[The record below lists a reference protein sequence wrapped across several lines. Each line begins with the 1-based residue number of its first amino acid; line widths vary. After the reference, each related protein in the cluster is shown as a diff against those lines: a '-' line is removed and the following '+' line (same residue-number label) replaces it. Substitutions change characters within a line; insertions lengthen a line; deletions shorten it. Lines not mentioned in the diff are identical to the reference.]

1 MKKIF
6 ILFSFLV
13 MTNLLANEKLFIIE
27 RETNSVAI
35 VEDEQKISTMH
46 DMGNTN
52 HSLIKF
58 DGDKGFII
66 SRDGYIIKFDNNT
79 ERIEARYKT
88 SNSAIG
94 FTIGKKYVAVANYD
108 DTSVD
113 ILDKDLNLIKK
124 IQTGS
129 RNVGIKIYKNYL
141 VFAQMDSDILSVYE
155 DITKGEKLP
164 DFRLVKDFKNV
175 GTMPFDAMIK
185 DNKYIA
191 GFFKSSYFG
200 TIDLDTMT
208 YKKVQIYLSDRK
220 LVLKV
225 PHFGLWSI
233 SNNKVFVPAVGDNKV
248 LVYDL
253 DFNFLK
259 NIEIEGL
266 PVFTSLNPDQRYLAV
281 THSGDKF
288 PVVQIIDTQK
298 LKIIKRFEFKGK
310 VLHLRWSKQTP
321 NLYIS
326 VNDTNS
332 VAVISSKNWKI
343 VNQIENIEK
352 PSGIFLYKKKDR

>member
-6 ILFSFLV
+6 ILLTLLLV
-13 MTNLLANEKLFIIE
+13 NTLLSEEKLFIIE
-27 RETNSVAI
+27 RETNSVAVI
-35 VEDEQKISTMH
+35 KNEKKVSRMN

-79 ERIEARYKT
+79 EKIEARYKT

-141 VFAQMDSDILSVYE
+141 VFAQMDSDTLSVYE

-164 DFRLVKDFKNV
+164 DFRLVKNFKNI
-175 GTMPFDAMIK
+175 GIMPFDAMIK
-185 DNKYIA
+185 DNKYIV
-191 GFFKSSYFG
+191 GFFKSSFFG

-208 YKKVQIYLSDRK
+208 YKKVQIYLADRK

-233 SNNKVFVPAVGDNKV
+233 SNSKVFVPAVGDNKV

-253 DFNFLK
+253 DFNFVK

-266 PVFTSLNPDQRYLAV
+266 PVFTSLSPNQRYLAV

-288 PVVQIIDTQK
+288 PVVQIIDTQE
-298 LKIIKRFEFKGK
+298 LKVIKRFEFKGK

-326 VNDTNS
+326 VNDTNY
-332 VAVISSKNWKI
+332 VAVVDSKSWNV

-352 PSGIFLYKKKDR
+352 PSGIFLYEIKEK